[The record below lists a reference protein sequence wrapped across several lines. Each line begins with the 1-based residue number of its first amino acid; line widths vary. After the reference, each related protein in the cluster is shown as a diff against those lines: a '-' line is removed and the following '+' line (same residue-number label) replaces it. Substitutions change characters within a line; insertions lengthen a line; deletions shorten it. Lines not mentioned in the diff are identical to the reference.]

1 MRRAAFDRLEGY
13 WLYWAG
19 LKWKGITD
27 EHRSKMLG
35 KLSGEWLY
43 QALIEWPNVKQE
55 DVISLLYEANNK
67 DKVALLDCI
76 KSMLHIN
83 KNEKG

>member
-1 MRRAAFDRLEGY
+1 
-13 WLYWAG
+13 
-19 LKWKGITD
+19 
-27 EHRSKMLG
+27 MLG

-67 DKVALLDCI
+67 DKVALLDFI
-76 KSMLHIN
+76 KSMPHIN
-83 KNEKG
+83 KHEKYKAYALFWGL

>member
-1 MRRAAFDRLEGY
+1 MRRAAFGWLEGE
-13 WLYWAG
+13 WLFKAGLYWEG
-19 LKWKGITD
+19 KTD
-27 EHRSKMLG
+27 GHRSKMLG

-83 KNEKG
+83 KTEKG